1 MIYLKWVIVMAKDEL
16 YMSCCPKCG
25 DVGDDLNICPYCG
38 EKQIRTKY
46 TLIDLLEQDDID
58 DEKIVDE
65 YARCSPL
72 FDEDLYRSRINKEK
86 LLQKA
91 TLDKQREQNK
101 PKCPI
106 CQSTNLS
113 KITTAQKAGKIAL
126 FGIFGMGDN
135 GKTWKCNNCG
145 SKF

>member
-1 MIYLKWVIVMAKDEL
+1 MAKDEL

-25 DVGDDLNICPYCG
+25 DVGDDLNVCPYCG

-91 TLDKQREQNK
+91 SLDKQREQNI
-101 PKCPI
+101 PKCPT
-106 CQSTNLS
+106 CGSTNVKHISTLNRAVSIGVFGLFSS
-113 KITTAQKAGKIAL
+113 KIGKNYECQNCKAK
-126 FGIFGMGDN
+126 
-135 GKTWKCNNCG
+135 W
-145 SKF
+145 

>member
-1 MIYLKWVIVMAKDEL
+1 MAKDEL

-25 DVGDDLNICPYCG
+25 DVGDDVGICPYCG

-46 TLIDLLEQDDID
+46 TLIDLLERDDID
-58 DEKIVDE
+58 DEKIVKE
-65 YARCSPL
+65 YALCSPL

-101 PKCPI
+101 PQCPT
-106 CQSTNLS
+106 CGSTNIRRIS
-113 KITTAQKAGKIAL
+113 TAEKATGVIL
-126 FGIFGMGDN
+126 FGIFSN
-135 GKTWKCNNCG
+135 KRK
-145 SKF
+145 

>member
-1 MIYLKWVIVMAKDEL
+1 MAKDEL

-91 TLDKQREQNK
+91 TLDKQREANK

-113 KITTAQKAGKIAL
+113 KISTTHKAGKIAL
-126 FGIFGMGDN
+126 FGIFGAGDI

-145 SKF
+145 SRF

>member
-1 MIYLKWVIVMAKDEL
+1 MAKDEL

-25 DVGDDLNICPYCG
+25 DVGDDVNICPYCG

-101 PKCPI
+101 PKCPT
-106 CQSTNLS
+106 CGSTNIQ
-113 KITTAQKAGKIAL
+113 KISTGKKAIGFVAVGV
-126 FGIFGMGDN
+126 FSSNF
-135 GKTWKCNNCG
+135 GKTMECKNCG
-145 SKF
+145 YKW

>member
-1 MIYLKWVIVMAKDEL
+1 MAKDEL

-65 YARCSPL
+65 YARCSSL

-86 LLQKA
+86 LLQKV
-91 TLDKQREQNK
+91 TLDKQREANK

-113 KITTAQKAGKIAL
+113 KISTTHKAGKIAL
-126 FGIFGMGDN
+126 FGIFGAGDIS
-135 GKTWKCNNCG
+135 KTWKCNNCG

>member
-1 MIYLKWVIVMAKDEL
+1 MAKDEL

-25 DVGDDLNICPYCG
+25 DVGDDVGICPYCG

-46 TLIDLLEQDDID
+46 TLVDLLERDDID
-58 DEKIVDE
+58 DEKIVKE
-65 YARCSPL
+65 YALCSPL

-101 PKCPI
+101 PKCPTCGSANVRPI
-106 CQSTNLS
+106 STT
-113 KITTAQKAGKIAL
+113 KKATGFILA
-126 FGIFGMGDN
+126 GIFSSN
-135 GKTWKCNNCG
+135 FGKSYECLQCKYKW
-145 SKF
+145 

>member
-1 MIYLKWVIVMAKDEL
+1 MAKDEL

-86 LLQKA
+86 LLQQA
-91 TLDKQREQNK
+91 SLDKQREQNT
-101 PKCPI
+101 PKCPT
-106 CQSTNLS
+106 CGSTNVE
-113 KITTAQKAGKIAL
+113 KISTTKKAIG
-126 FGIFGMGDN
+126 FVTVGVFSSN
-135 GKTWKCNNCG
+135 FGKTMHCKNCG
-145 SKF
+145 YKW

>member
-1 MIYLKWVIVMAKDEL
+1 MAKDEL

-86 LLQKA
+86 LLQQA
-91 TLDKQREQNK
+91 SLDKQREQNK
-101 PKCPI
+101 PKCPT
-106 CQSTNLS
+106 CGSTNVKHISTLNRAVSIGVFGLFSS
-113 KITTAQKAGKIAL
+113 KIGKNYECL
-126 FGIFGMGDN
+126 
-135 GKTWKCNNCG
+135 NC
-145 SKF
+145 KMKW

>member
-1 MIYLKWVIVMAKDEL
+1 MAKDEL

-91 TLDKQREQNK
+91 TLDKQRETNK
-101 PKCPI
+101 PKCPT
-106 CQSTNLS
+106 CGSTNIKHISTLNRAVS
-113 KITTAQKAGKIAL
+113 IGMLGIFSGKI
-126 FGIFGMGDN
+126 
-135 GKTWKCNNCG
+135 GKNYECLHCKAKW
-145 SKF
+145 